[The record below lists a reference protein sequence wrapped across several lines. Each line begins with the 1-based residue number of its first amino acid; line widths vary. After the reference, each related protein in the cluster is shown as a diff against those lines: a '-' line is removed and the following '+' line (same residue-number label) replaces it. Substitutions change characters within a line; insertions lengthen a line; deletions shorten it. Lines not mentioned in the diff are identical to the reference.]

1 MTNSSNVDQ
10 LIKAYSKINAATC
23 QQAANPKLSASM
35 AGFEEEYDFVIVDEA
50 ARSNPL
56 DLLIPMAMGRKIIL
70 VGDHKQLPHMVER
83 DVVRAVAKKS
93 EGRDVESVLE
103 ESLFMR
109 LNAAVAKEDKK
120 LGITRTAMLSEQY
133 RMHPDICDLVNIFYD
148 GKLETLCKHEDREHN
163 LGLYD
168 GKAIVW
174 IDMPL
179 SDEYP
184 AEIKRQSVSRQC
196 EVDMIQ
202 NELANILACNDDYK
216 IGIITFYSAQA
227 KLLNDMVRENFPGDV
242 HRVQVG
248 TVDAFQGK
256 EFDVV
261 LLSVVRS
268 NQEKELCRR
277 VGFLNNDNRL
287 CVAFSRAKRLL
298 VAVGDAR
305 TVAFDGE
312 TEYVRALYEMYKK
325 CQLGV

>member
-1 MTNSSNVDQ
+1 
-10 LIKAYSKINAATC
+10 
-23 QQAANPKLSASM
+23 
-35 AGFEEEYDFVIVDEA
+35 
-50 ARSNPL
+50 
-56 DLLIPMAMGRKIIL
+56 
-70 VGDHKQLPHMVER
+70 
-83 DVVRAVAKKS
+83 
-93 EGRDVESVLE
+93 
-103 ESLFMR
+103 MR

-148 GKLETLCKHEDREHN
+148 GKLETLCKREDKEHN

-168 GKAIVW
+168 GKAIAW

-179 SDEYP
+179 CDEYP

-202 NELANILACNDDYK
+202 HELTNILANNDDYK

-227 KLLNDMVRENFPGDV
+227 KLLNDMVRENFPGDI
-242 HRVQVG
+242 HRIQVG

-268 NQEKELCRR
+268 NQEKE
-277 VGFLNNDNRL
+277 
-287 CVAFSRAKRLL
+287 AKKP
-298 VAVGDAR
+298 
-305 TVAFDGE
+305 FW
-312 TEYVRALYEMYKK
+312 M
-325 CQLGV
+325 